1 MQAEKTRQTLQ
12 VFDIDSYEFRAKC
25 TTSGKELTATKI
37 SGDYESLEARSQ
49 SDGVDRSVGAVLL
62 VHRLEHVHVLL
73 LSETESNCFRLPG
86 GKISHG
92 EKNEDCLRRTLR
104 VDLAPHDFPEITWR
118 VQDYL
123 GCWWRPQFNS
133 KEMPRVLSQ
142 VTRPEESVRLYVMQ
156 LPEAFVF
163 CAPETMSLMA
173 VPLFSVVDDAAR
185 FGPVI
190 ASLPYLVS
198 RLETANVRLLP
209 A

>member
-25 TTSGKELTATKI
+25 TSPGKEQTATI

-104 VDLAPHDFPEITWR
+104 ADLAPHDFPEITWR

-142 VTRPEESVRLYVMQ
+142 VTRPEEVSSTQKQ
-156 LPEAFVF
+156 LHHMHMFSLFTDCCVAE
-163 CAPETMSLMA
+163 CAALRDA
-173 VPLFSVVDDAAR
+173 VAR
-185 FGPVI
+185 SICVLC
-190 ASLPYLVS
+190 A
-198 RLETANVRLLP
+198 
-209 A
+209 

>member
-25 TTSGKELTATKI
+25 TSPGKEQTATI

-104 VDLAPHDFPEITWR
+104 ADLAPHDFPEITWR

-142 VTRPEESVRLYVMQ
+142 VTRPEEVSSTQKQ
-156 LPEAFVF
+156 LHH
-163 CAPETMSLMA
+163 MHM
-173 VPLFSVVDDAAR
+173 FS
-185 FGPVI
+185 FF
-190 ASLPYLVS
+190 
-198 RLETANVRLLP
+198 TH
-209 A
+209 